1 MSAEELHEN
10 NNAPNRLKQIQ
21 DLMFR
26 EYIDDWENKVK
37 VLYRKIKELEAQ
49 TSESSKNLDER
60 FQTMKAELMEELTKE
75 KTARATA
82 FETFKADVTKK
93 VNTLLSNSKV
103 EKESLGKLLI
113 QLGEKVSNHQ

>member
-37 VLYRKIKELEAQ
+37 V
-49 TSESSKNLDER
+49 S
-60 FQTMKAELMEELTKE
+60 
-75 KTARATA
+75 
-82 FETFKADVTKK
+82 
-93 VNTLLSNSKV
+93 
-103 EKESLGKLLI
+103 
-113 QLGEKVSNHQ
+113 

>member
-1 MSAEELHEN
+1 MRIFHVANHYCKRPRKTIVLYVLTVQIHDQKTVHIERFVMSAEELHEN

-49 TSESSKNLDER
+49 TSESSKNLD
-60 FQTMKAELMEELTKE
+60 
-75 KTARATA
+75 
-82 FETFKADVTKK
+82 D
-93 VNTLLSNSKV
+93 
-103 EKESLGKLLI
+103 
-113 QLGEKVSNHQ
+113 